1 MVLLRAVVSRQS
13 SGVSRNRLSGLL
25 TWLKPCLYLLVL
37 FTIHCPLF
45 TSPAFA
51 EEKIYKINI
60 EGMHCK
66 TCVYRVTKSLKKLK
80 EVREV
85 EVDLDDGTATVL
97 LNDGM
102 DLKPEALEE
111 AVKDSGYNP
120 VSVKELK

>member
-1 MVLLRAVVSRQS
+1 MV
-13 SGVSRNRLSGLL
+13 SGQWPVASRNRPSGLL
-25 TWLKPCLYLLVL
+25 TWLKPCFYVLL
-37 FTIHCPLF
+37 FTIHCSLF

-51 EEKIYKINI
+51 EEKVYRINI

-66 TCVYRVTKSLKKLK
+66 PCVYRVTKSLKKLK

>member
-1 MVLLRAVVSRQS
+1 MVLLKNRGKGQGARGKKARLTSYVLRLTVFIFVAHFTFLIPEVS
-13 SGVSRNRLSGLL
+13 
-25 TWLKPCLYLLVL
+25 
-37 FTIHCPLF
+37 
-45 TSPAFA
+45 A
-51 EEKIYKINI
+51 EEKVYRINI

-66 TCVYRVTKSLKKLK
+66 TCIYRVTKSLKKLK

>member
-1 MVLLRAVVSRQS
+1 MVLLRSMISSQWSVVRKASTILALILIAYS
-13 SGVSRNRLSGLL
+13 SLL
-25 TWLKPCLYLLVL
+25 ITDVRAAEKVYL
-37 FTIHCPLF
+37 
-45 TSPAFA
+45 
-51 EEKIYKINI
+51 INI

-85 EVDLDDGTATVL
+85 EVDLNDGTATVL

-102 DLKPEALEE
+102 DLKPEVLEE
-111 AVKDSGYNP
+111 AVRDSGYNP